1 MKKFL
6 AIGALLAAVASA
18 QNQPADVKN
27 RDVKN
32 SDVKNGERLYLK
44 NGCFQCHGYAG
55 QGGLNG
61 ARLAQ
66 TKLTAPGFT
75 AFVRNPPSGGM
86 PPYRGKVMSDQELLD
101 VYSYIQTFPAP
112 KPASEIPLLKD

>member
-6 AIGALLAAVASA
+6 AIGALLAAFTSA
-18 QNQPADVKN
+18 QNKPGDVKN
-27 RDVKN
+27 DA
-32 SDVKNGERLYLK
+32 KNGERLYLK

-86 PPYRGKVMSDQELLD
+86 PPYRAKVMSDQELLD

>member
-1 MKKFL
+1 MEYLAMKKL
-6 AIGALLAAVASA
+6 LLMGAALAAFAAA
-18 QNQPADVKN
+18 QN
-27 RDVKN
+27 KN

-86 PPYRGKVMSDQELLD
+86 PPYRAKVMSDQELLD
-101 VYSYIQTFPAP
+101 VYTYIQTFPAP